1 MKKNRKIIFAVIILA
16 IIAAMFIFTRS
27 DSTLNKN
34 YKDFAIADTSLITKI
49 YLVDKNN
56 NSITL
61 KKNSPGDWTVNGNH
75 KARNSGIETILNTM
89 QKIRV
94 RQPVSKAAHNSVV
107 RRLSSSSIKVEIYQM
122 ANRINLFGL
131 VEWFPYEKLV
141 KTYYVGGA
149 TQNNMGTIMLIEG
162 SPEPYVVHIPR
173 FRGFVATRY
182 STNMKDWRDFSIF
195 KQQPADIESVSIEF
209 PEKPE
214 LSYKIVA
221 KNNNAFDVISLTN
234 NQALQKYDTLKVLN
248 FLSSFKNINF
258 EALLNDK
265 NPEFIDSVTSSTPF
279 HIITV
284 NEKSGKNKKIKTFHK
299 TYKEEAKEENSS
311 YDLDRF
317 YALVNEEKD
326 FVLIQFYTFDKITRP
341 INYFFIE

>member
-1 MKKNRKIIFAVIILA
+1 MKKNKKIIFAIIVLA

-27 DSTLNKN
+27 NSTLNKD

-49 YLVDKNN
+49 YLADKNN

-61 KKNSPGDWTVNGNH
+61 KKNSPGDWIVNEGH

-122 ANRINLFGL
+122 AYRINLFGL
-131 VEWFPYEKLV
+131 VNWFPHEKLV

-149 TQNNMGTIMLIEG
+149 TRNNMGTYMLIEG
-162 SPEPYVVHIPR
+162 SPEPFVVHIPR

-182 STNMKDWRDFSIF
+182 SVNLEDWRDFSIF
-195 KQQPADIESVSIEF
+195 KQHPSEIESVSIEF
-209 PEKPE
+209 PEEPE
-214 LSYKIVA
+214 LSYKIIT
-221 KNNNAFDVISLTN
+221 KNNNTFDVVSLSN
-234 NQALQKYDTLKVLN
+234 NQALQEYDTLKVLN

-265 NPEFIDSVTSSTPF
+265 KPEFIDSVTSYTPF
-279 HIITV
+279 HIITL
-284 NEKSGKNKKIKTFHK
+284 NEKSGGSTKVKTFHK
-299 TYKEEAKEENSS
+299 GAYIKDDDENPAN
-311 YDLDRF
+311 DIDRF
-317 YALVNEEKD
+317 FALVNDEKD

-341 INYFFIE
+341 INYFKKE

>member
-1 MKKNRKIIFAVIILA
+1 MKKNRKIIFAVVILA

-27 DSTLNKN
+27 DSTLNKD
-34 YKDFAIADTSLITKI
+34 YKDFAIKDTSLVTKI

-56 NSITL
+56 NSLTL
-61 KKNSPGDWTVNGNH
+61 KKKAPGDWTVDEGY

-107 RRLSSSSIKVEIYQM
+107 RRLASSSIKVEIYQK
-122 ANRINLFGL
+122 AYRINLFGL
-131 VEWFPYEKLV
+131 LEWFPYEKLT

-149 TQNNMGTIMLIEG
+149 TQNNMGTYMYMEG
-162 SPEPYVVHIPR
+162 SPEPFVVHIPR

-182 STNMKDWRDFSIF
+182 SVNLEDWRDFSIF
-195 KQQPADIESVSIEF
+195 KQKPSEIESVIIEF
-209 PEKPE
+209 PEQPE
-214 LSYKIVA
+214 LSYKIEA
-221 KNNNAFDVISLTN
+221 KNNNTFDVISLLN
-234 NQALQKYDTLKVLN
+234 NQVLQEYDTLKVLN

-258 EALLNDK
+258 EALLNNK
-265 NPEFIDSVTSSTPF
+265 KPEIIDSITSSIPF
-279 HIITV
+279 HIITL
-284 NEKSGKNKKIKTFHK
+284 NEKSGKSTKINTFHK
-299 TYKEEAKEENSS
+299 GINVEDDEGNQI

-317 YALVNEEKD
+317 YALVNEGKD